1 LSDRAEQLLAE
12 IKKDKARLKSFIN
25 IKVNAPTLNNEVL
38 LPMIDQTIAPYRKKT
53 ERNID
58 NNTAQSSSSSSSS
71 STLHKILSLS
81 SKEFETKSISEMMSW
96 YGEADGGI

>member
-1 LSDRAEQLLAE
+1 MSDRAEQLLAE

-71 STLHKILSLS
+71 TLHKILSLS